1 MSTRINAKERAFLPI
16 VFIVLIVYL
25 LAVDK
30 VIIASYTIRQSV
42 LDNVLRRNLRRII
55 WVLNSCTKV
64 TCPACALNLSL
75 ELVISAIPVKVRIL
89 WRNIISIRNSA

>member
-1 MSTRINAKERAFLPI
+1 MSSKDNEKEKAFLPT

-30 VIIASYTIRQSV
+30 FIITSYTIRQSV
-42 LDNVLRRNLRRII
+42 LNNVLRRNLRRII

-75 ELVISAIPVKVRIL
+75 KLVISAMPVKVRIL